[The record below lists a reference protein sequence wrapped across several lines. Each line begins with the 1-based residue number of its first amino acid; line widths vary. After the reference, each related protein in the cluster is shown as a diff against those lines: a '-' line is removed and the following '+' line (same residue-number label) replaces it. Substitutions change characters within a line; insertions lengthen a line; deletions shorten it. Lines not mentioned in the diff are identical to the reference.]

1 MAHYELIEL
10 QVHAGIATLT
20 LNRPDKRNAFTDGM
34 RADFIHALEHMARDK
49 DVFILGEEVREAGA
63 RRRRNR
69 PCAPLE
75 KKNTPGAR

>member
-1 MAHYELIEL
+1 MTVRDA
-10 QVHAGIATLT
+10 LT
-20 LNRPDKRNAFTDGM
+20 S
-34 RADFIHALEHMARDK
+34 ALDEEMARDK